1 MLSRLL
7 PLVIAANAIAAH
19 IGFLADDALEGR
31 EPGTHGFEVAA
42 EYVRAQFTAAGLQVL
57 MQPVPMRAAKLEE
70 SASTLTVDGKPLAIR
85 KDCLIAPDFA
95 RQSIE
100 VTAPVVLAGFGV
112 TAPELKYD
120 DYRDVDVRGRI
131 VLLISGA
138 PKTFPNDQRAYY
150 SSGEVKRR
158 NAAAHGAVGI
168 LNLASITDEARYPF
182 EKRVQQSGITP
193 MTILDPSGKPVSVV
207 EELRVSA
214 TLSRAAAATLFANTP
229 ATLDVVLVS
238 AEKGVGTSLPLDKV
252 AAAHTVSTF
261 AEVKSENVVGIL
273 HGWSDE
279 SVVVS
284 AHLDHLGNH
293 PPPGGGD
300 GIYNGAYDNASG
312 VACLIEIAK
321 AMVHGPRPKRSVM
334 FVAFTG
340 EEKGDQ
346 GSRFFARYP
355 PVPRRNIVA
364 DINMDMFLMLYP
376 VGDLV
381 LLGGEHSSLGAL
393 AAKAAKTSGFEV
405 SPDPYPEEVRFIRSD
420 QYSFVEAGI
429 PAIHIK
435 PGNKSR
441 DASIDGEKVTRDW
454 LRNIYHTVR
463 DDLSQ
468 HFDFDSGAR
477 YAETNLR
484 LARAARLECPEKR
497 APPCNDA
504 GSRPSPSCSCLWAP
518 RAPTPRVG
526 PAPLRLCRCHFLP

>member
-182 EKRVQQSGITP
+182 EKRVQQSGIPP
-193 MTILDPSGKPVSVV
+193 MTILDPSGKPLSVV

-214 TLSRAAAATLFANTP
+214 ALSRAAAATLFANTP

-238 AEKGVGTSLPLDKV
+238 AEKGV
-252 AAAHTVSTF
+252 
-261 AEVKSENVVGIL
+261 
-273 HGWSDE
+273 
-279 SVVVS
+279 
-284 AHLDHLGNH
+284 
-293 PPPGGGD
+293 
-300 GIYNGAYDNASG
+300 
-312 VACLIEIAK
+312 
-321 AMVHGPRPKRSVM
+321 
-334 FVAFTG
+334 
-340 EEKGDQ
+340 
-346 GSRFFARYP
+346 
-355 PVPRRNIVA
+355 
-364 DINMDMFLMLYP
+364 
-376 VGDLV
+376 
-381 LLGGEHSSLGAL
+381 
-393 AAKAAKTSGFEV
+393 
-405 SPDPYPEEVRFIRSD
+405 
-420 QYSFVEAGI
+420 
-429 PAIHIK
+429 
-435 PGNKSR
+435 
-441 DASIDGEKVTRDW
+441 
-454 LRNIYHTVR
+454 
-463 DDLSQ
+463 
-468 HFDFDSGAR
+468 
-477 YAETNLR
+477 
-484 LARAARLECPEKR
+484 
-497 APPCNDA
+497 
-504 GSRPSPSCSCLWAP
+504 
-518 RAPTPRVG
+518 
-526 PAPLRLCRCHFLP
+526 